1 MNIGLKIKEL
11 RISRGL
17 TQSQLQDITGIDAA
31 SLRKYENGQYKAKL
45 KTLEV
50 IADALEVDVEALLM
64 SDLTVTKAMHALF
77 TMYTQYG
84 GDLLT
89 YEIDDVDEDG
99 RPIKQRRVGISFE
112 VLNPFMDSW
121 YNILEAYEKAD
132 YEGKD
137 DDLKWIMDNFPYS
150 FTDMEGDSDKIK
162 AIFNLYDD
170 FLDEAEKITL
180 DEEKSKEKK
189 KKELVEH
196 VKIIKNRLK
205 MWSCNRNW

>member
-1 MNIGLKIKEL
+1 MNIGLKIKKL

-50 IADALEVDVEALLM
+50 IADALDVYVEALLM
-64 SDLTVTKAMHALF
+64 ADLTVTKAMHALF
-77 TMYTQYG
+77 AMYTNYG

-99 RPIKQRRVGISFE
+99 KPIKQRRVGISFE

-121 YNILEAYEKAD
+121 YNILKAYEKAD

-162 AIFNLYDD
+162 SAFNLYDD
-170 FLDEAEKITL
+170 FLDESKKITL
-180 DEEKSKEKK
+180 DEEKSREKKEK
-189 KKELVEH
+189 ELIEH
-196 VKIIKNRLK
+196 IKIIKNRLK
-205 MWSCNRNW
+205 I